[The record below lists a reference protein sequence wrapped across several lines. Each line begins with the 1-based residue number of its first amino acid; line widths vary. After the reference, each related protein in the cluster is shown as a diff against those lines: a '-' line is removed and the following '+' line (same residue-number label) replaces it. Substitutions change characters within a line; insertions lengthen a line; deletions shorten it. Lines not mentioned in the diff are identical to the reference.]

1 MVRAVVRNLCF
12 ILLLTGP
19 LPGSALIAQDA
30 PSKVFR
36 YEVTVAWLGLTPR
49 GNVLTNS
56 NRVNFVEDLAI
67 DRMQSQLGFQALI
80 KPWYRGGIFLEV
92 IPYRF
97 NGEQT
102 ITKSFRFGGV
112 TYPVNERVTAK
123 ATLNYFSLGY
133 QYGMIQ
139 RQRLGLGL
147 QTGVAYIGVKAQA
160 SSPLAG
166 PAEVNRDIPFPLV
179 GLVGRYTP
187 GEKST
192 FSLRGEARGM
202 TFGSYG
208 HYFDVGGG
216 VAYHLSPYA
225 SLEVGYRVV
234 NGEGHHAT
242 RGAQVNFRGPSI
254 ALRFHDK

>member
-1 MVRAVVRNLCF
+1 MVRAAVRNLWF
-12 ILLLTGP
+12 ILLTGP

-36 YEVTVAWLGLTPR
+36 YEVTVTWLGLTPR

-56 NRVNFVEDLAI
+56 NRVDFVEDLGI
-67 DRMQSQLGFQALI
+67 DRMQSQLGFQAMV
-80 KPWYRGGIFLEV
+80 KPWYRGGIFLEF

-133 QYGMIQ
+133 QYDMIQ

-147 QTGVAYIGVKAQA
+147 QTGVAYMGVRAQA
-160 SSPLAG
+160 SSPSAG

-179 GLVGRYTP
+179 GLVGQYTP
-187 GEKST
+187 GEKSS
-192 FSLRGEARGM
+192 FSIRGEARGM

-208 HYFDVGGG
+208 NYFDVGGN
-216 VAYHLSPYA
+216 VAYHLSRNV

-234 NGEGHHAT
+234 DGEGHHAT
-242 RGAQVNFRGPSI
+242 RGAQLNFRGPSI
-254 ALRFHDK
+254 AVRFYDK